1 MAKWLIQKFPQ
12 KGIGR
17 IFAYTKSLAVRND
30 MAIFDDDPPKSM
42 VVHLNNGQPEKEK
55 FKPVPYKVSSEFSN
69 RGSYACLPP
78 ETPSLPGSASAATAV
93 LTAVPEETTETAMP
107 EIAMPETVSDEPGG
121 ETAPNL
127 IPTYTPEQ
135 KMEKLVKAIGSFKAG
150 SEEHFTTQGL
160 PRVDALILA
169 LDGCD
174 VTTPERDKAWKLFN
188 GKGRGKGK

>member
-1 MAKWLIQKFPQ
+1 MAPKWLIQKFPQ

-55 FKPVPYKVSSEFSN
+55 FKPVPYKVSSESGHN
-69 RGSYACLPP
+69 ACYPP
-78 ETPSLPGSASAATAV
+78 ETPSLPGSASAAT
-93 LTAVPEETTETAMP
+93 TTQTTVPEEITESAMP
-107 EIAMPETVSDEPGG
+107 EIAMPETVPDEPGG
-121 ETAPNL
+121 EAAPSL

-135 KMEKLVKAIGSFKAG
+135 KMEKLVKAIGSFKEG
-150 SEEHFTTQGL
+150 SDEHFTTQGL

-174 VTTPERDKAWKLFN
+174 VTTPERDKAWKLFSGK
-188 GKGRGKGK
+188 GKGRK